1 MSGSSDTTA
10 LAHAQRFQRA
20 FFRRA
25 GKNVET
31 LRQLAESL
39 PGVRFNIVDAED
51 RIVTF
56 NRENC
61 ANCNFRNEYEAV
73 GRNVADLFPP
83 VLANAYL
90 TLYREVRQ
98 TGQPVLNRKTFHGAD
113 RSTTPRLAN
122 VFPVFDTQGDIIG
135 TACFYR
141 PLSGETDPADWY
153 GAVRKSIRFIDTHF
167 KEKITL
173 AQLAEVSRLSP
184 TTFRRTF
191 VKVLNTTPN
200 AYLATIRINR
210 ARELLAKTDMTVE
223 AIAAECGFYDSSH
236 FVRTFRKLRHETP
249 TAFRRATS
257 THRRADGF
265 MP

>member
-1 MSGSSDTTA
+1 MSGSSNTTA
-10 LAHAQRFQRA
+10 LAHAKRFQRA

-31 LRQLAESL
+31 LRQLAEIV

-98 TGQPVLNRKTFHGAD
+98 TGRPVLNRKTFHGAD

-122 VFPVFDTQGDIIG
+122 VFPVFDTKGKIIG

-141 PLSGETDPADWY
+141 PLSGESDPADWY
-153 GAVRKSIRFIDTHF
+153 GAVRTAIRFIDAHF
-167 KEKITL
+167 AEKITL
-173 AQLAEVSRLSP
+173 AQLAEVSHLSP

-191 VKVLNTTPN
+191 VKVLDTTPS
-200 AYLATIRINR
+200 AYLATIRVNR
-210 ARELLAKTDMTVE
+210 ARELLAKTDMTIE

-236 FVRTFRKLRHETP
+236 FVKTFRKLRHETP
-249 TAFRRATS
+249 TAFRRFTS
-257 THRRADGF
+257 THRRSDGF
-265 MP
+265 TP